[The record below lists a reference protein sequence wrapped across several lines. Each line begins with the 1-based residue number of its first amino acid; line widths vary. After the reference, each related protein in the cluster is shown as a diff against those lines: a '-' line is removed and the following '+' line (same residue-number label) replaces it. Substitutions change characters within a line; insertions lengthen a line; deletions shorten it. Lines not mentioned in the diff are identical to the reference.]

1 MIMAVDAVPSST
13 TNGYTNGFHKPTLPP
28 QPTRL
33 PLQAQR
39 CLRLLSPAKILYSPT
54 SKPVIV
60 NGHNLTIPSVVA
72 AARHGARVALDDSH
86 DIKSRMTKAENA
98 IEDKLR
104 TGKVFMVFPPDLVVA
119 HIADTRTSQHLALGK
134 ALLQHQHSGI
144 LPSFTHPGHVA
155 EDKPEAPLPLSD
167 PLNTLSMPESWVRAA
182 MLIRMNSLIR
192 GHSGVRWELL
202 ERMVS
207 ILDNDITPL
216 VPLRGSIS
224 ASGDLSPLSYVAGT
238 IFGNE
243 QIRCY
248 HGKRNGELPRQ
259 ITSSRAALQAA
270 GIEPL
275 KLAAKEHL
283 GLLNGTAFSAAV
295 ASLALNDAVHMGML
309 AQVLTAMGTEALVG
323 TQGSHHPF
331 IHAVARPHPG
341 QVEAAKHIWDLLE
354 GSKLAQLGE
363 EKEITIEED
372 EGKLRQDRYPLR
384 TAPQFIGPQ
393 LEDILHA
400 WSVVTQECNTTT
412 DNPLIDGETG
422 HVHHGGNFQ
431 AMAVTNAMEK
441 TRLALHHLG
450 KILFAQSTELLNP
463 AFNRGLP
470 PSLAASDPSVNYH
483 AKGLDIASAAYVS
496 ELGFLANPVSTHVQS
511 AEMHNQAVN
520 SLALISAR
528 ATVQA
533 LDVLSL
539 LTASYLYLVCQ
550 AVDLRAQ
557 QRELATGVAQIINEE
572 LGKNFAAVSIASVQ
586 GPVFKAV
593 MESYEVTST
602 MDAAPRMHTAAA
614 AATAP
619 LIELLPESD
628 LAGIK
633 AFRSAVGNRSGE
645 LYARLQGEY
654 LRGERGAAPAAHLL
668 GNTRPVYEFVR
679 VELGVKMHG
688 IDNLNRFEEGWT
700 GLTVGQNVSVIYE
713 AIRDGKLQEV
723 IASLLSG
730 VGYKLS
736 VRRAV
741 DQVVIQLERK
751 EQERKTP
758 KEPESAIDV
767 PQRASSEQ
775 EEGGENTDNTEQDQV
790 DSAESQGPVFK
801 HVPAATVARAGS
813 KSALD
818 LRTPTRDTFSIVSGS
833 SGDSG
838 GGRSMWGEHSVS
850 QRGYAAWFPIAI
862 VVQAQISTA
871 PPVCVCDTCLFPDSG
886 SPSQPLQKVA
896 PVATLTPDYVLGVV
910 GTKGCG
916 KSTFIRLAFQAVDP
930 EESRIVAA
938 SADGPTITLACTTVS
953 RGTARIFEIDAD
965 ELLDVSE
972 PVSDNWLL
980 WPEGFPRLHGLA
992 VCYDACD
999 QRSYDQ
1005 AKQIIAGVEK
1015 SFGSSFITLF
1025 VACKSDSLHASAS
1038 SAQELPP
1045 THASKLANRHGFR
1058 FVQITNRGPDGLSQ
1072 MVHTFQWMLD
1082 RIGTSRGTK
1091 RLVIIPRGKKSSG
1104 RTSEPTL
1111 RTGSRTPEPLKTPE
1125 PPVEPTLPARARTKS
1140 AGDLVSAWIS
1150 DGSDAR
1156 AEKAPVRHIIE
1167 KAGEEK
1173 GSRRSI
1179 GEESVLAYGFP
1190 KVPTGVPAVVRE
1202 EREREG
1208 RSRLCRFR
1216 HLNRAR
1222 KKPPAPLCMRWA
1234 TVEQLI
1240 DKLFFCGVSEDAFDD
1255 DPDKPLR
1262 AEPWFS
1268 FNFFLTYRLFTT
1280 PRTVLLSFQKR
1291 LKELEQS
1298 PVDPLLA
1305 GFVQQRLCALLQ
1317 NWIEDYPNDFASP
1330 GAPSALAAVVRTAC
1344 ENTHL
1349 MYYGSEFTYFLE
1361 ELPCLKDDAFSWA
1374 YISAETPV
1382 EDEYEF
1388 DLDFDREF
1396 NFSPEADGFP
1406 LFDPSYSIAPGSAVG
1421 NADHDEEPPMTGRTA
1436 RFESG
1441 NGESIGRGLSP
1452 DARRGASPALKAFQ
1466 SVAKALLEY
1475 NCQSIAEEITR
1486 LETELFLKIKPRDW
1500 VRRGVKEDKLGK
1512 PKSIVEMNA
1521 FFDRICKWVMS
1532 IVVSLDRA
1540 QERVRLVTHLCEVAQ
1555 SLRAMNN
1562 YSSLRAFHVGI
1573 NCVCETGDVVQSQ
1586 VDVNVWRKYQSR
1598 EKLLRVNE
1606 NHLLYRMAVKNTFG
1620 VGIPS
1625 LEVHSSD
1632 LSRIGEC
1639 PILIPKV
1646 SFTGPSLLISEQHH
1660 EIHAFQERIRENG
1673 DYAFGPVPGLAKLI
1687 LETELL
1693 DMETIYERCSQVD
1706 RDLQHGYPVPMA
1718 TSTASRLR
1726 EYLRR

>member
-13 TNGYTNGFHKPTLPP
+13 TNGYTNGFHKPTIATPAYSTPSTSATMLETFITS
-28 QPTRL
+28 QDT
-33 PLQAQR
+33 LQ
-39 CLRLLSPAKILYSPT
+39 SHKSG
-54 SKPVIV
+54 KPVIV
-60 NGHNLTIPSVVA
+60 DGHNLTIPSVVA

-104 TGKVFMVFPPDLVVA
+104 TGKSVYGISTGFGGS
-119 HIADTRTSQHLALGK
+119 ADTRTSQHLALGK

-723 IASLLSG
+723 IASLW
-730 VGYKLS
+730 
-736 VRRAV
+736 
-741 DQVVIQLERK
+741 
-751 EQERKTP
+751 
-758 KEPESAIDV
+758 
-767 PQRASSEQ
+767 
-775 EEGGENTDNTEQDQV
+775 
-790 DSAESQGPVFK
+790 K
-801 HVPAATVARAGS
+801 H
-813 KSALD
+813 
-818 LRTPTRDTFSIVSGS
+818 
-833 SGDSG
+833 
-838 GGRSMWGEHSVS
+838 
-850 QRGYAAWFPIAI
+850 
-862 VVQAQISTA
+862 
-871 PPVCVCDTCLFPDSG
+871 
-886 SPSQPLQKVA
+886 
-896 PVATLTPDYVLGVV
+896 
-910 GTKGCG
+910 
-916 KSTFIRLAFQAVDP
+916 
-930 EESRIVAA
+930 
-938 SADGPTITLACTTVS
+938 
-953 RGTARIFEIDAD
+953 
-965 ELLDVSE
+965 
-972 PVSDNWLL
+972 
-980 WPEGFPRLHGLA
+980 
-992 VCYDACD
+992 
-999 QRSYDQ
+999 
-1005 AKQIIAGVEK
+1005 
-1015 SFGSSFITLF
+1015 
-1025 VACKSDSLHASAS
+1025 
-1038 SAQELPP
+1038 
-1045 THASKLANRHGFR
+1045 
-1058 FVQITNRGPDGLSQ
+1058 
-1072 MVHTFQWMLD
+1072 
-1082 RIGTSRGTK
+1082 
-1091 RLVIIPRGKKSSG
+1091 
-1104 RTSEPTL
+1104 
-1111 RTGSRTPEPLKTPE
+1111 
-1125 PPVEPTLPARARTKS
+1125 
-1140 AGDLVSAWIS
+1140 
-1150 DGSDAR
+1150 
-1156 AEKAPVRHIIE
+1156 
-1167 KAGEEK
+1167 
-1173 GSRRSI
+1173 
-1179 GEESVLAYGFP
+1179 
-1190 KVPTGVPAVVRE
+1190 
-1202 EREREG
+1202 
-1208 RSRLCRFR
+1208 
-1216 HLNRAR
+1216 
-1222 KKPPAPLCMRWA
+1222 
-1234 TVEQLI
+1234 
-1240 DKLFFCGVSEDAFDD
+1240 
-1255 DPDKPLR
+1255 
-1262 AEPWFS
+1262 
-1268 FNFFLTYRLFTT
+1268 
-1280 PRTVLLSFQKR
+1280 
-1291 LKELEQS
+1291 
-1298 PVDPLLA
+1298 
-1305 GFVQQRLCALLQ
+1305 
-1317 NWIEDYPNDFASP
+1317 
-1330 GAPSALAAVVRTAC
+1330 
-1344 ENTHL
+1344 
-1349 MYYGSEFTYFLE
+1349 
-1361 ELPCLKDDAFSWA
+1361 
-1374 YISAETPV
+1374 
-1382 EDEYEF
+1382 
-1388 DLDFDREF
+1388 
-1396 NFSPEADGFP
+1396 
-1406 LFDPSYSIAPGSAVG
+1406 
-1421 NADHDEEPPMTGRTA
+1421 
-1436 RFESG
+1436 
-1441 NGESIGRGLSP
+1441 
-1452 DARRGASPALKAFQ
+1452 
-1466 SVAKALLEY
+1466 
-1475 NCQSIAEEITR
+1475 
-1486 LETELFLKIKPRDW
+1486 
-1500 VRRGVKEDKLGK
+1500 
-1512 PKSIVEMNA
+1512 
-1521 FFDRICKWVMS
+1521 
-1532 IVVSLDRA
+1532 
-1540 QERVRLVTHLCEVAQ
+1540 
-1555 SLRAMNN
+1555 
-1562 YSSLRAFHVGI
+1562 
-1573 NCVCETGDVVQSQ
+1573 
-1586 VDVNVWRKYQSR
+1586 
-1598 EKLLRVNE
+1598 
-1606 NHLLYRMAVKNTFG
+1606 
-1620 VGIPS
+1620 
-1625 LEVHSSD
+1625 
-1632 LSRIGEC
+1632 
-1639 PILIPKV
+1639 
-1646 SFTGPSLLISEQHH
+1646 
-1660 EIHAFQERIRENG
+1660 
-1673 DYAFGPVPGLAKLI
+1673 
-1687 LETELL
+1687 
-1693 DMETIYERCSQVD
+1693 
-1706 RDLQHGYPVPMA
+1706 
-1718 TSTASRLR
+1718 
-1726 EYLRR
+1726 